1 MKFLPFHLVNEGNT
15 EYGNIEKSIALYF
28 KFSVR
33 FPLARLKSRNFKNY
47 SCHSLSY
54 VYFIFHNLGKSK
66 RGDTS
71 IKRKKLKDEDDW
83 EPEIHDIKVEEDE
96 DITDDLHD
104 KGKL

>member
-1 MKFLPFHLVNEGNT
+1 MGTLKKVL
-15 EYGNIEKSIALYF
+15 LYIF
-28 KFSVR
+28 YQIS
-33 FPLARLKSRNFKNY
+33 SRNIKEQEFQKKNN

-54 VYFIFHNLGKSK
+54 SIYFIFHNLGKSK

>member
-1 MKFLPFHLVNEGNT
+1 MREIQSIGTLKKALV
-15 EYGNIEKSIALYF
+15 YLYF

-33 FPLARLKSRNFKNY
+33 FPLARLKSRNLKKNN

-54 VYFIFHNLGKSK
+54 IYFIFHNLGKPK

>member
-1 MKFLPFHLVNEGNT
+1 MSFSK
-15 EYGNIEKSIALYF
+15 LY
-28 KFSVR
+28 
-33 FPLARLKSRNFKNY
+33 
-47 SCHSLSY
+47 
-54 VYFIFHNLGKSK
+54 IIHNLGKSK